1 MKVFVSYKETGIAE
15 QGLSKW
21 IWEIRSILDYLEYDS
36 FVFWYDMKGKTFDP
50 QEVIE
55 IMQQQIKSSDLVLSF
70 VNYAE
75 RSEGELLELGMAYA
89 MGKPVVNFI
98 NEEVESW
105 YRLIDV
111 IGEKILFNGFDDFR
125 EKLFQYF
132 GLYLPRERID
142 QIDEQ
147 LLKRLSERFKWVY
160 RIWKFKKLKWEQLFQ
175 PQRWEQVLSSRVA
188 LAQKFWLSEEFIK
201 KVWDLIH
208 QEAISREKLFKK

>member
-1 MKVFVSYKETGIAE
+1 M
-15 QGLSKW
+15 
-21 IWEIRSILDYLEYDS
+21 DYLEYDS

-160 RIWKFKKLKWEQLFQ
+160 RI
-175 PQRWEQVLSSRVA
+175 
-188 LAQKFWLSEEFIK
+188 
-201 KVWDLIH
+201 
-208 QEAISREKLFKK
+208 

>member
-1 MKVFVSYKETGIAE
+1 MRVFVSYKETGLAE
-15 QGLSKW
+15 QELSKW
-21 IWEIRSILDYLEYDS
+21 IWEIRSVLDYLEYDS

>member
-1 MKVFVSYKETGIAE
+1 MRVFVSYKETGLAE
-15 QGLSKW
+15 QELSKW
-21 IWEIRSILDYLEYDS
+21 IWEIRSVLDYLEYDS

-201 KVWDLIH
+201 KAWDLIH

>member
-1 MKVFVSYKETGIAE
+1 MRVFVSYKETGLADQE
-15 QGLSKW
+15 LSKW
-21 IWEIRSILDYLEYDS
+21 IWEIRSVLDYLEYDS

>member
-1 MKVFVSYKETGIAE
+1 
-15 QGLSKW
+15 
-21 IWEIRSILDYLEYDS
+21 
-36 FVFWYDMKGKTFDP
+36 MKGKTFDP

-160 RIWKFKKLKWEQLFQ
+160 RI
-175 PQRWEQVLSSRVA
+175 
-188 LAQKFWLSEEFIK
+188 
-201 KVWDLIH
+201 
-208 QEAISREKLFKK
+208 

>member
-1 MKVFVSYKETGIAE
+1 MKVFVSYKETGTAE
-15 QGLSKW
+15 QELSKR

-36 FVFWYDMKGKTFDP
+36 FVFWYDMKEKTFDSP
-50 QEVIE
+50 KVIE

-111 IGEKILFNGFDDFR
+111 IGEKVLFNGFDDFR

-147 LLKRLSERFKWVY
+147 LLKRLSERFKWIY

>member
-1 MKVFVSYKETGIAE
+1 MRVFVSYKETGLAE
-15 QGLSKW
+15 QELSKW
-21 IWEIRSILDYLEYDS
+21 IWEIRNVLDYLEYDS